1 MLNPREL
8 RALAVLDS
16 RHADFLIKSELPP
29 GTGAV
34 SLGWLIEL
42 GLITEIIRG
51 SESAWRI
58 TAQGRERLAVESI
71 AVEQRRP
78 GRPTRGQG

>member
-16 RHADFLIKSELPP
+16 RHADFSDQIRLRPE
-29 GTGAV
+29 TGAV

-42 GLITEIIRG
+42 GLITETIRG

-71 AVEQRRP
+71 AVEKRRP
-78 GRPTRGQG
+78 GRPTRG